1 MEGGGEMK
9 LTIVHFSTPY
19 HEVLLLLARAAERS
33 NRPQANLD
41 LYLNAS
47 MMVGRSLR
55 CQAADSETRP
65 ALLPDGMSKVL
76 CKRLWLTRCS
86 ASPDAAFG
94 P

>member
-9 LTIVHFSTPY
+9 LTTVHFSTPY

-55 CQAADSETRP
+55 CQAADSERRP
-65 ALLPDGMSKVL
+65 ALSPGGISKVL
-76 CKRLWLTRCS
+76 WMT
-86 ASPDAAFG
+86 
-94 P
+94 